1 MDDEKRVHEESMEAG
16 EEVYD
21 SSGRLLG
28 RITSFTDAGFEIE
41 TVEPGESDMEELPGQ
56 KFGEGYLMWRCGECG
71 EMGELEDGMP
81 ETCPA
86 CGAPEEAISAMRE
99 D

>member
-1 MDDEKRVHEESMEAG
+1 MDPENSGYSEVVEPG
-16 EEVYD
+16 EYVFNQEGQLVGQV
-21 SSGRLLG
+21 SA
-28 RITSFTDAGFEIE
+28 ITDDGFEIE
-41 TVEPGESDMEELPGQ
+41 MVESDAENIEELPGQ

-71 EMGELEDGMP
+71 EMGELEDGIP
-81 ETCPA
+81 EECPA